1 MGFGAPHAQVAT
13 RPPPTPDEAVSPA
26 RPSPPVLPL
35 AMMPNDLAKPD
46 ASPDT
51 QSDTDAQN
59 TAKML
64 ADKIRQ
70 YARQMPTP
78 PPAPR
83 DSEPTTFP
91 SDDKLMTLLS
101 PQNFR
106 ITPYQPAP
114 DPALTKSANVGQADI
129 ALGGPDSRQLRAAMP
144 SDSWEQKILQR
155 VQDYP
160 NDMEAQLNYELLE
173 YLQNRQVPDMATMAA
188 LQPED
193 HEILSDLMDGLSN
206 FRNNVRSDNNMLL
219 AEKIAPL
226 VEMTDRLKEQAELT
240 LPTVALCT
248 SVSSF
253 GVYTPVTDAK
263 FQAGRANP
271 VIVYCEVQNFA
282 SRLNTQ
288 GLWETK
294 LTMETVL
301 YTEDGEPVWPDN
313 PQAEPV
319 DDTCRERRHDFFIRR
334 MITLP
339 ANLSIQRYLLKI
351 SVTDE
356 EVNRIAEATTP
367 VNMVADVG
375 GGN

>member
-1 MGFGAPHAQVAT
+1 MFGLMAPPRAASPPA
-13 RPPPTPDEAVSPA
+13 PPPAQAVVSPA

-35 AMMPNDLAKPD
+35 AMMPNDLGTPGATSID
-46 ASPDT
+46 NSSDSDNQDT
-51 QSDTDAQN
+51 ARV
-59 TAKML
+59 L
-64 ADKIRQ
+64 EDKIKQYTRQ
-70 YARQMPTP
+70 IPTP
-78 PPAPR
+78 PPQPMA
-83 DSEPTTFP
+83 PTTLP
-91 SDDKLMTLLS
+91 SDDKLLALMS
-101 PQNFR
+101 PDNFR
-106 ITPYQPAP
+106 LTPYQPAP
-114 DPALTKSANVGQADI
+114 DPALSRTSVGNADI
-129 ALGGPDSRQLRAAMP
+129 GLGGAEVRELQSGGS
-144 SDSWEQKILQR
+144 SDAWEQRIVQR
-155 VQDYP
+155 VHDYP
-160 NDMEAQLNYELLE
+160 DDLEAQLNYELLE
-173 YLQNRQVPDMATMAA
+173 YLQERQVPDMATMASLA
-188 LQPED
+188 PED
-193 HEILSDLMDGLSN
+193 HEVLSALMDGLSN
-206 FRNNVRSDNNMLL
+206 FRNGIRADSNMLL
-219 AEKIAPL
+219 SEKIAPL
-226 VEMTDRLKEQAELT
+226 VEMSDRLKEQAELT

-253 GVYTPVTDAK
+253 GSFTPVADAK
-263 FQAGRANP
+263 FQAGRENE

-319 DDTCRERRHDFFIRR
+319 DDVCRERRHDFFIRR
-334 MITLP
+334 KITLP